1 MPYIAMIGDPYMGFE
16 LFGPCAS
23 VEAADDAGEWARN
36 KYGSLLGSDWWV
48 FKLNAGIETT
58 LDEMDPTGTV
68 VVFGGSISDGWLF
81 YGPFK
86 DTETAYG
93 CWPYN
98 DGLGADCVIE
108 LRPVKEHELET
119 A

>member
-1 MPYIAMIGDPYMGFE
+1 MYILVVGSPETGFALVGPY
-16 LFGPCAS
+16 AS
-23 VEAADDAGEWARN
+23 GEAASDAGDWARIEYSGGHFN
-36 KYGSLLGSDWWV
+36 DWWV

-58 LDEMDPTGTV
+58 LDQMDPTGTV

-86 DTETAYG
+86 DAETAYG
-93 CWPYN
+93 CWPCN

-108 LRPVKEHELET
+108 LQPVEELE
-119 A
+119 AA